1 MHCADLGLAENLFVP
16 PEHLA
21 GDRVA
26 ELLPLAEDGELLTDL
41 GSPALP
47 NVQIE
52 RAPFDADH
60 EAFEGAEGLD
70 EVVEHEHEG
79 RPHSIGHP
87 GGGARG
93 AREHAQ
99 HDQADG
105 GPDPRAQNVT
115 DGLWM
120 PNTPRRRSQ
129 ISPSVTP
136 ASTAATRSGRR
147 LSRLRAAASRPSRA
161 RPAASRSPVARA
173 RATRSA
179 SAAPTAASTWKR
191 LPGGRSSVTYS
202 LTPTTIRAWSSTS
215 RW

>member
-105 GPDPRAQNVT
+105 G
-115 DGLWM
+115 WM

-202 LTPTTIRAWSSTS
+202 
-215 RW
+215 